1 MRVNF
6 NIPFT
11 GDLTG
16 MHDVELHIQVVQRI
30 LEGKPE
36 QALRLLS
43 NYYGVVAPDLRV
55 GTVKRHRRVLGCYL
69 PNEERIYLSKSE
81 YLSNPFIILHE
92 FYHHL
97 RTSSGK
103 KRQAEKRADQF
114 ANTFIEDFNRFHDS
128 LHMTSD

>member
-1 MRVNF
+1 MQ
-6 NIPFT
+6 
-11 GDLTG
+11 DE
-16 MHDVELHIQVVQRI
+16 HELHIQVVQVI

-36 QALRLLS
+36 RALQLLS
-43 NYYGVVAPDLRV
+43 SYYEIVVPDLRV

-69 PNEERIYLSKSE
+69 PNEKRIYVSKSE

-97 RTSSGK
+97 RTFSGK

-114 ANTFIEDFNRFHDS
+114 ANTFIEDFRRFHDS
-128 LHMTSD
+128 PNVASH

>member
-1 MRVNF
+1 MEE
-6 NIPFT
+6 
-11 GDLTG
+11 
-16 MHDVELHIQVVQRI
+16 VELHIQVVQVI

-36 QALRLLS
+36 HALQLLS
-43 NYYGVVAPDLRV
+43 SYYEVVVPDLRV

-69 PNEERIYLSKSE
+69 PKEKRIYVSKSE

-97 RTSSGK
+97 RTFSG

-114 ANTFIEDFNRFHDS
+114 ANIFIEDFRRFHNS
-128 LHMTSD
+128 LNASH